1 MATAK
6 ETNQQD
12 RYADAEKSLRAAL
25 KEAERFRPQDPRLAT
40 NLNNLALIY
49 YIRGGYS
56 EAEPL
61 FKRSL
66 AIMEK
71 VVGPELLDVA
81 TTLNNMALLYKAQG
95 KYAEAEPFLARARPL
110 PTWHSSVR
118 PSVSTEPWEP
128 EGRRRGTGSKHQ
140 QRRANLH
147 QIS

>member
-12 RYADAEKSLRAAL
+12 RYADAEKSLQAAL

-49 YIRGGYS
+49 YIRGRYS

-61 FKRSL
+61 FKRSV

-71 VVGPELLDVA
+71 VVGPEHLDVA
-81 TTLNNMALLYKAQG
+81 TTLNQG
-95 KYAEAEPFLARARPL
+95 KSAEAEPFLARAQAIREKYARENPA
-110 PTWHSSVR
+110 
-118 PSVSTEPWEP
+118 
-128 EGRRRGTGSKHQ
+128 K
-140 QRRANLH
+140 
-147 QIS
+147 

>member
-1 MATAK
+1 VILPT
-6 ETNQQD
+6 TH
-12 RYADAEKSLRAAL
+12 
-25 KEAERFRPQDPRLAT
+25 PRLAT

-71 VVGPELLDVA
+71 VVGPEHL
-81 TTLNNMALLYKAQG
+81 
-95 KYAEAEPFLARARPL
+95 AEAEPFLARARPL

-118 PSVSTEPWEP
+118 PSISTEPWEP
-128 EGRRRGTGSKHQ
+128 EGRRQGTGSKHQ

-147 QIS
+147 QTS